1 MRTLKKTII
10 LGGMI
15 CAFSFVATG
24 CGNNQNDKVTDAQVE
39 TTETTTE
46 EATEGTTETITE
58 EVTEGTT
65 ETIIEEVTSV
75 DLFKDSG
82 LSTFELSSEDL
93 QEGEWNPVISNLD
106 DGLNVSP
113 QLSWEIV
120 PEANSY
126 VVYMVDSSAGYWLH
140 WKSKNVTETNLPR
153 GWASEEEYIGP
164 YPPSGTHSYD
174 IYVFALK
181 QPVERVKGTFNYS
194 NAIFY
199 DNAME
204 LDTADDG
211 TTGNIIS
218 YGYLPG
224 TYTRED

>member
-1 MRTLKKTII
+1 MSIFKKTII
-10 LGGMI
+10 IGTMI
-15 CAFSFVATG
+15 CAFSFIATG
-24 CGNNQNDKVTDAQVE
+24 CDNKKNDTGTDEQIQTTE

-46 EATEGTTETITE
+46 V
-58 EVTEGTT
+58 VTEGTT
-65 ETIIEEVTSV
+65 EVTTEAATEEVTSV

-93 QEGEWNPVISNLD
+93 QDGEWNPVISSVD
-106 DGLNVSP
+106 DGLNASP
-113 QLSWEIV
+113 QLSWEGV
-120 PEANSY
+120 SEATSY

-140 WKSKNVTETNLPR
+140 WKSKNVTETNLSQ
-153 GWASEEEYIGP
+153 GWASKEEYIGP
-164 YPPSGTHSYD
+164 YPPGGTHSYD
-174 IYVFALK
+174 IYVFALR
-181 QPVERVKGTFNYS
+181 QPVERVKGTFNTA

-204 LDTADDG
+204 LDIADDG
-211 TTGNIIS
+211 STGNIVS

>member
-1 MRTLKKTII
+1 MSTFKKTII
-10 LGGMI
+10 IGSMI
-15 CAFSFVATG
+15 CVFSFIATG
-24 CGNNQNDKVTDAQVE
+24 CDNNQNDKVTDEQVQ
-39 TTETTTE
+39 TTEIIETTTE
-46 EATEGTTETITE
+46 A
-58 EVTEGTT
+58 VTEGTT
-65 ETIIEEVTSV
+65 EVTTEAATEEVTSI

-93 QEGEWNPVISNLD
+93 QDGKWNSVISSLD

-113 QLSWEIV
+113 QLSWEGV
-120 PEANSY
+120 SEATSY

-140 WKSKNVTETNLPR
+140 WKSKNVTETNLSQ

-164 YPPSGTHSYD
+164 YPPGGTHSYD
-174 IYVFALK
+174 IYVFALR
-181 QPVERVKGTFNYS
+181 QPVERVKGTFNTA

-204 LDTADDG
+204 LDIADDG
-211 TTGNIIS
+211 STGNIIS